1 MFEEWTSLI
10 GKFVIA
16 VVLIRLIW
24 WAYLVLF
31 KSVNLSAYKSNNPT
45 WAVITGAS
53 DGIGL
58 GFAKVLA
65 GQGFNLV
72 LIGRNQ
78 EKLQG
83 VAESIIQRWGGIKCK
98 VVVSEASDLSP
109 GNFDNVCKQVESLD
123 VSLLVNNVG
132 VTHGPK
138 VVHELVPEKIERL
151 VNVNCTYPLLLTNK
165 LMPLILKHSG
175 RKAVLNISSMTAYYP
190 PPFLSIYSASKAF
203 NRNFSLAMAAD
214 YSALGVDVLAVSPG
228 YVASQMTKM
237 KESLICSSPEDCAE
251 RSLAHLGWSIE
262 CVPHFKHSLVGF
274 TGTVFYA
281 LIPQII
287 LSKLFGFA
295 ATRAKTALYPK
306 PGPKQ

>member
-1 MFEEWTSLI
+1 MFEKWTSLI
-10 GKFVIA
+10 GKIIIG
-16 VVLIRLIW
+16 VVLIRLVW
-24 WAYLVLF
+24 WAYLVFF
-31 KSVNLSAYKSNNPT
+31 KSVNLSAYKSKDTT

-65 GQGFNLV
+65 GHDFNLV

-83 VAESIIQRWGGIKCK
+83 VAEYITKQWSRIKCK

-109 GNFDNVCKQVESLD
+109 GNFDNVCKQVEGLD

-138 VVHELVPEKIERL
+138 VIHELDPVKIERL

-175 RKAVLNISSMTAYYP
+175 MKAVINISSMTAYYP
-190 PPFLSIYSASKAF
+190 PPFLSVYSASKAF

-214 YSALGVDVLAVSPG
+214 YSTLGVDVLAVSPG

-274 TGTVFYA
+274 TGTIFYA
-281 LIPQII
+281 IIPQII
-287 LSKLFGFA
+287 LTKLFGFA
-295 ATRAKTALYPK
+295 ATRAKSSLYPK
-306 PGPKQ
+306 PDAKQ